1 MKLVTGYDTVTIVS
15 SITMEELKKA
25 QRFCPEALT
34 LVKDKIP
41 VFKVTSGYASS
52 IDTLGIVFAEITN
65 SGECFA
71 TMGMETMPLEPEELK
86 EIIRDEFGLTLV
98 NLRKVED
105 QVHNALDE
113 LSDTLDTI
121 DESIEITQ

>member
-25 QRFCPEALT
+25 LRFCPEALT

-41 VFKVTSGYASS
+41 VFKVTSGWASS
-52 IDTLGIVFAEITN
+52 IDTLGIVFAEVTN

-71 TMGMETMPLEPEELK
+71 TMGMDTMPLEPEKLK

-98 NLRKVED
+98 KLREVED
-105 QVHNALDE
+105 QVHNALDQ

>member
-1 MKLVTGYDTVTIVS
+1 MKLVTGYNTVTIVS
-15 SITMEELKKA
+15 SITMKELQKA
-25 QRFCPEALT
+25 ERFCPEALT

-41 VFKVTSGYASS
+41 VFKVTAGWESS
-52 IDTLGIVFAEITN
+52 IDTLGIVFAEVTN

-71 TMGMETMPLEPEELK
+71 TMGMNTMPQEPEKLK
-86 EIIRDEFGLTLV
+86 EIIRNEFGLTMV
-98 NLRKVED
+98 KLREVED

>member
-41 VFKVTSGYASS
+41 VFKVTLGYESS
-52 IDTLGIVFAEITN
+52 IDTLGIVFADVTN

-71 TMGMETMPLEPEELK
+71 TVGMDTMPLKPEELK
-86 EIIRDEFGLTLV
+86 EIIRDDFGLTLV
-98 NLRKVED
+98 NLRAVED
-105 QVHNALDE
+105 QVHSALDQ

>member
-1 MKLVTGYDTVTIVS
+1 MKLVTGYNTVTIVS
-15 SITMEELKKA
+15 SITMDDLKKA

-34 LVKDKIP
+34 LFKDKTPI
-41 VFKVTSGYASS
+41 FMVTSGYASS
-52 IDTLGIVFAEITN
+52 IDELGIVFAEVTN

-71 TMGMETMPLEPEELK
+71 TMGMDTMPQDPEKLK
-86 EIIRDEFGLTLV
+86 EIIREEFGLTLV

-105 QVHNALDE
+105 QVHSALAQ

>member
-1 MKLVTGYDTVTIVS
+1 MKLVTGYNTITIVS
-15 SITMEELKKA
+15 SITRDELRKA

-41 VFKVTSGYASS
+41 VFKVTEGWESS
-52 IDTLGIVFAEITN
+52 IDTLGIIFAEATN

-71 TMGMETMPLEPEELK
+71 TMGMPTMPQEPEKLK
-86 EIIRDEFGLTLV
+86 ETIRDEFGLTLV

-105 QVHNALDE
+105 QVHSALE
-113 LSDTLDTI
+113 QLSDTLDTI

>member
-1 MKLVTGYDTVTIVS
+1 MKLVTGYNTVTIVS
-15 SITMEELKKA
+15 SITMDELKKA

-41 VFKVTSGYASS
+41 VFKVTLGYASS
-52 IDTLGIVFAEITN
+52 IDTLGIVFAEVTN

-71 TMGMETMPLEPEELK
+71 TMGMDTMPQKPEKLK
-86 EIIRDEFGLTLV
+86 EIIRDEFGLALV
-98 NLRKVED
+98 KLREVED

-121 DESIEITQ
+121 DEAIEITQ